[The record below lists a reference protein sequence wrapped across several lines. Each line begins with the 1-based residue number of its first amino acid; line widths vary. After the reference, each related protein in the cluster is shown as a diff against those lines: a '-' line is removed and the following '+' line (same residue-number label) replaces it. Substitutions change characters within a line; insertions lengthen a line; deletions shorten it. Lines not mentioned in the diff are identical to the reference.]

1 MARFTIETTLEGFVS
16 VGEPGGKY
24 NNMTMAFRI
33 PADRLPD
40 FEADYEAAIEWAKSK
55 VGPGRVSVEPQKW
68 DEEGVV
74 KYTFGGENGKPD
86 FPFVDCDGEI
96 LSREL
101 RASIR
106 KGTKVRLIINLNGY
120 PYGNK
125 VGCSFK
131 VLGAQVLE
139 LNSGAVTD
147 SGSLSD
153 EDVVAL
159 FVKNYKGAGYKVD
172 ETAPR
177 AVANAEAEKEPAYD
191 F

>member
-1 MARFTIETTLEGFVS
+1 MARFTIETTLEGYVS

-33 PADRLPD
+33 PADRLPEL
-40 FEADYEAAIEWAKSK
+40 EADYESAIEWAKTK
-55 VGPGRVSVEPQKW
+55 VGSGRVTVEPQKW
-68 DEEGVV
+68 DEEGLV
-74 KYTFGGENGKPD
+74 KYTFGGDNGKPD
-86 FPFVDCDGEI
+86 FPFVDCDGDI
-96 LSREL
+96 LSREV

-153 EDVVAL
+153 EEVVEL
-159 FVKNYKGAGYKVD
+159 FVKNYKASGYKAAEPSPRKSEEV
-172 ETAPR
+172 TA
-177 AVANAEAEKEPAYD
+177 EAYD